1 MWTFFHSM
9 RENNSIPR
17 QSGSHALHSAN
28 LAHEVSPHGVS
39 CIPAPLSPGD
49 PAPLCANRLR
59 ELLDEAG
66 FSAAPVVLC
75 IGTDRLI
82 GDCLG
87 PFLGT
92 LLEKSASD
100 RLNVYGT
107 LSGTVHALNLPETI
121 AQIKKK
127 HPDRAVIA
135 VDASLG
141 APEHVGSV
149 FVRSGSLRPGAG
161 VRKELPETGD
171 IAITGIVGAL
181 GAQPYLNLQT
191 VRLSTIAAMADE
203 ICGCILDA
211 CL

>member
-1 MWTFFHSM
+1 MWTLFHSIH
-9 RENNSIPR
+9 ENKSVPR
-17 QSGSHALHSAN
+17 QSGSLALCPESARE
-28 LAHEVSPHGVS
+28 APSPGVS
-39 CIPAPLSPGD
+39 CTPGLLSPCE
-49 PAPLCANRLR
+49 PAPLCADRLR
-59 ELLDEAG
+59 ALLDEAG
-66 FSAAPVVLC
+66 AVSAPVILC

-92 LLEKSASD
+92 LLERTAGG
-100 RLNVYGT
+100 RLHVYGT
-107 LSGTVHALNLPETI
+107 LSHAVHALNLMEI
-121 AQIKKK
+121 DAQIKKK
-127 HPDRAVIA
+127 HPNRPVIA

-161 VRKELPETGD
+161 VRKVLPKTGD
-171 IAITGIVGAL
+171 ISITGIVGTF
-181 GAQPYLNLQT
+181 GSQPYLKLQT
-191 VRLSTIAAMADE
+191 VRLSMIAAMAEE

>member
-1 MWTFFHSM
+1 MWTLFHSI
-9 RENNSIPR
+9 RENKSAPR
-17 QSGSHALHSAN
+17 QSGSLALCPEPAYEASLYN
-28 LAHEVSPHGVS
+28 VS
-39 CIPAPLSPGD
+39 CTPAPLSSCET
-49 PAPLCANRLR
+49 APLCADRLR
-59 ELLDEAG
+59 GLLDEIG
-66 FSAAPVVLC
+66 SAATPVILC

-92 LLEKSASD
+92 LLERTAED
-100 RLNVYGT
+100 RLQVYGT
-107 LSGTVHALNLPETI
+107 LSQAVHALNLPDIIT
-121 AQIKKK
+121 QIKRK
-127 HPDRAVIA
+127 HPNRPVIA

-161 VRKELPETGD
+161 VRKELPKAGD
-171 IAITGIVGAL
+171 ISITGIVGAL

-191 VRLSTIAAMADE
+191 VRLSTISAMADE
-203 ICGCILDA
+203 ICECILGA